1 MEISLDVVGSVSVA
15 GSSAEAAY
23 DLVSDV
29 TRMGDWSPECVRGE
43 WVAGRGEV
51 GSRFLGH
58 NRSGRSEWTTE
69 CEVVVADRPVE
80 FAWDVITLA
89 PAPRTSVW
97 RFTFAEEDGRL
108 TIEERFEMTA
118 PPDGLRAVLE
128 RTPPAQ
134 RAAVL
139 AARRDAI
146 HSGID
151 TTLSRL
157 RAHLELAS
165 SARLSPMDL
174 RQRWIDAGGPVDRF
188 DDVVARYSEPHR
200 AYHTIH
206 HVEHVLGKV
215 DEIGQGGDPAV
226 VLAAILHDVIY
237 DTARSDN
244 AARSADYA
252 RRMLAGQQ
260 HAERVATL
268 IEATKTHEG
277 PAGDD
282 GLDALLDAD
291 LSTFADDDEGRNGEL
306 IRREYASVPE
316 EAFQAGRRRV
326 LQSFLERDPLY
337 RTELMRTRYEAKAK
351 ANIRAAIERIGPTTA
366 SEG

>member
-1 MEISLDVVGSVSVA
+1 MLQVVGSVTVA
-15 GSSAEAAY
+15 GSSRDAAY
-23 DLVSDV
+23 DLISDI
-29 TRMGDWSPECVRGE
+29 TRMGEWSPECVRCE
-43 WVAGRGEV
+43 WITGRGAV

-58 NRSGRSEWTTE
+58 NRSGASAWTTE
-69 CEVVVADRPVE
+69 CEVIVADRPTT
-80 FAWDVITLA
+80 FAWDVLTLA
-89 PAPRTSVW
+89 PSPRTSVW
-97 RFTFAEEDGRL
+97 RFRITEEVDGRV

-128 RTPPAQ
+128 RTPPHR

-139 AARRDAI
+139 EARRQ
-146 HSGID
+146 GIQRGIG
-151 TTLSRL
+151 TTLERM
-157 RAHLELAS
+157 RAQLEAPS

-174 RQRWIDAGGPVDRF
+174 RQRWIDAGGPSEHF
-188 DDVVARYSEPHR
+188 DDVVARYGEPHR

-215 DEIGQGGDPAV
+215 DEIGQGHDHAV

-237 DTARSDN
+237 DTARNDN
-244 AARSADYA
+244 EARSADYA
-252 RRMLAGQQ
+252 REVLAGRRE
-260 HAERVATL
+260 AERVATL

-306 IRREYASVPE
+306 IRQEYASVPE
-316 EAFQAGRRRV
+316 EAFQVGRRRV
-326 LQSFLERDPLY
+326 LQSFLEREPLY

-351 ANIRAAIERIGPTTA
+351 ANIRAAIDRIGSSP
-366 SEG
+366 SSSSS